1 MLYVQNQGPFRG
13 TCLAFAVTASH
24 ELSRSPDIGPLEDLS
39 EEMLYWGA
47 KQVEGNRRAGAQVV
61 SMNAAL
67 TGWGQPP
74 EALWPYDPF
83 IDDTQPTYQPSAACL
98 QAGNTR
104 KAKLQKIAVSV
115 ESFRSQLG
123 SGHPI
128 VTGIPLWTAFL
139 RPINGQLA
147 NPRSAELIGDRH
159 AVVTVGYDDTQ
170 RRMLVR
176 NSWGETWGDRG
187 HAWLPYAF
195 VSQHVIEAWVIER

>member
-1 MLYVQNQGPFRG
+1 MSVRTRSRLCSWLREADDKAEGIAYHHRVPPSVDLSPRMLYVQNQGPFRG

-128 VTGIPLWTAFL
+128 VT
-139 RPINGQLA
+139 
-147 NPRSAELIGDRH
+147 
-159 AVVTVGYDDTQ
+159 
-170 RRMLVR
+170 
-176 NSWGETWGDRG
+176 
-187 HAWLPYAF
+187 
-195 VSQHVIEAWVIER
+195 